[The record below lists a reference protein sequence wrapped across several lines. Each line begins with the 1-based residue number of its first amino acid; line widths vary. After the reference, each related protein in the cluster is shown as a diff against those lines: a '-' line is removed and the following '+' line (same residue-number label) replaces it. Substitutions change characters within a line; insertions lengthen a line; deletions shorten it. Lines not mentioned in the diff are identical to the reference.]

1 MKRRTGYLILVLM
14 LVISMIAASGCGV
27 DTSALAGNA
36 SKAINTE
43 ENAEAAATSAEDDSA
58 SKAEA
63 SETQK
68 AGSAV
73 KYDQS
78 KFISTIPEW
87 KDKPYCEVNGN
98 VPDFAADE
106 IWTSTQ
112 ESLDPLDSLGRC
124 GTANSCIG
132 IDGMPDQP
140 RGNISEIH
148 PSGWHSDSYDN
159 VEGGKLYNR
168 CHLIA
173 HKLSGDDAVARN
185 LITGTSYMNRQGML
199 PFEDQIEEYVKSTR
213 NHVMY
218 RVTPCFAGDEL
229 VARGVHMQAI
239 SVEDKG
245 KGLAFNVYCYNVQPG
260 IEIDYLTGDN
270 KLEGEA
276 KEPED
281 AKQLDESAGAADQA
295 EENTEAADARV
306 ITVVLNTNK
315 DRKRIHLP
323 DESCTKDIKPE
334 NYAEWTG
341 TEDELEE
348 YARKNGYVPCGRCD
362 PDKKLGLDLPDRNK
376 R

>member
-36 SKAINTE
+36 SKAIESE
-43 ENAEAAATSAEDDSA
+43 ENAGAQATSAEDDSA

-132 IDGMPDQP
+132 VDGMPDQP

-185 LITGTSYMNRQGML
+185 LITGTGYMNRQGML

-281 AKQLDESAGAADQA
+281 AKQLTENSGNAGIADQT
-295 EENTEAADARV
+295 EEDTQASPV
-306 ITVVLNTNK
+306 LTYVLNTNTRKFHYPDCNSVKQMK
-315 DRKRIHLP
+315 DKNKSEVEGTR
-323 DESCTKDIKPE
+323 DEVI
-334 NYAEWTG
+334 AM
-341 TEDELEE
+341 
-348 YARKNGYVPCGRCD
+348 GYDPCGNCH
-362 PDKKLGLDLPDRNK
+362 P
-376 R
+376 